1 MSAIAAK
8 TDNPFLEDFAAHA
21 AELPGAGLPWLAARR
36 AEAIKTVRA
45 KGVPH
50 RRIEEWKYTDLRSA
64 LEDESRGGVPQWR
77 IEKLPDG
84 VELFDLAK
92 LDGGAPDWVK
102 NSLGAIGDSNSM
114 LAASLALSHGGAALR
129 IPAATAIREPLNL
142 AVSGT
147 GHMRLLLV
155 LEEGARLTLIEKQI
169 DDTGLA
175 NVGFEI
181 VLGTNA
187 KLTHVRVAEAASDG
201 VQVEE
206 VAVRAERGAQY
217 KAHFANFGAK
227 LSRLEL
233 QVKLEG
239 EGARANISGVSALSG
254 NRHADITTHVDHAIG
269 NTQSTQLFKKIAGG
283 HSRTIYQGKVTVWP
297 GANGSDSRQTAKG
310 LLLGE
315 RAEIDLKPELEIL
328 ADDVKC
334 AHGAAV
340 GDLDEDSLFYL
351 QSRGI
356 PESEA
361 RSLLIRAFLEEPIAE
376 IDDEAIRASVW
387 KMVEAALP
395 AAMESAS

>member
-1 MSAIAAK
+1 M
-8 TDNPFLEDFAAHA
+8 
-21 AELPGAGLPWLAARR
+21 AR
-36 AEAIKTVRA
+36 T
-45 KGVPH
+45 GV
-50 RRIEEWKYTDLRSA
+50 
-64 LEDESRGGVPQWR
+64 
-77 IEKLPDG
+77 
-84 VELFDLAK
+84 
-92 LDGGAPDWVK
+92 
-102 NSLGAIGDSNSM
+102 
-114 LAASLALSHGGAALR
+114 ALR
-129 IPAATAIREPLNL
+129 IPAATTVQEALRLD
-142 AVSGT
+142 VSGT
-147 GHMRLLLV
+147 GHIRLLLV

-169 DDTGLA
+169 DDAGLA
-175 NVGFEI
+175 NVGFEV

-187 KLTHVRVAEAASDG
+187 KLTHVRVAVAASDA

-206 VAVRAERGAQY
+206 IAVLAEQDAHY
-217 KAHFANFGAK
+217 CAHFANFGAK

-233 QVKLEG
+233 QVKLAG
-239 EGARANISGVSALSG
+239 EGARAQISGVSALSG
-254 NRHADITTHVDHAIG
+254 NLHADITTHIDHATG
-269 NTQSTQLFKKIAGG
+269 NTQSTQLFKKAAGG
-283 HSRTIYQGKVTVWP
+283 HSRGVYQGKVTVRP

-376 IDDEAIRASVW
+376 IEDETIRASVW
-387 KMVEAALP
+387 KLVEAALP
-395 AAMESAS
+395 FAMEGAS